1 MNTTI
6 AISKETKEI
15 LQDFGKKS
23 ETYDDIIRRMFNI
36 VKMQEK
42 IKEFVDESGYS
53 ELEDAKEW
61 LKLKI
66 KADAK

>member
-6 AISKETKEI
+6 AISKETKDI
-15 LQDFGKKS
+15 LQNFGKKS

-36 VKMQEK
+36 VQMQEK
-42 IKEFVDESGYS
+42 IQEFIDDSGYS
-53 ELEDAKEW
+53 TLEETKEW
-61 LKLKI
+61 FKLKI